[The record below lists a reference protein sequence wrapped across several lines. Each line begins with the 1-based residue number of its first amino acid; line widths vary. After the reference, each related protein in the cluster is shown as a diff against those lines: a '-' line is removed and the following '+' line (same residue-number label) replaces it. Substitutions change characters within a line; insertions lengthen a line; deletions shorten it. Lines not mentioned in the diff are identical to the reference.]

1 MNDKR
6 LYDFLIGERTNYHGI
21 TIQEIWNFSD
31 KQLESCHNYI
41 QWLFPLTE
49 PSLFNP
55 MAPFVENVSMFDNQT
70 IRDNMI
76 TSLAV
81 MCNFYGFTVSVTQHG
96 ISKIAK
102 SDDFSLKA
110 KNWLTVRNHNYLR
123 LTRILLSLQLFGL
136 EKEAELLFAV
146 LQEIYDE
153 YKDVIGDIS
162 YNYWKEAAE
171 KNL

>member
-6 LYDFLIGERTNYHGI
+6 LYDFLIGERTNYRGI
-21 TIQEIWNFSD
+21 TIQEIWDFSD

-76 TSLAV
+76 TSLTV

-136 EKEAELLFAV
+136 EKEAKLLFAV